1 MALSALR
8 KAYPAEA
15 LDRLLPDSATYG
27 PMPLSQSEGSASPSI
42 QSELEADGSSISDS
56 SDDCET
62 MILNQ
67 IARPQMATEGRLWM
81 PYPSGHLSKPGGMG
95 PAEYYK
101 SWIHEFCPALIQ
113 SSDLPLDK
121 QSGHTEHALLRH
133 ASGCCGGQQ
142 VMDSRGLEDRIQ
154 QADVAMLH
162 DLGQPQGIEEQC
174 GRQSHHAPCWG
185 AGHMSSDGGACDVL
199 EA

>member
-1 MALSALR
+1 
-8 KAYPAEA
+8 
-15 LDRLLPDSATYG
+15 
-27 PMPLSQSEGSASPSI
+27 MPLTQSEGSASTST

-67 IARPQMATEGRLWM
+67 IARPEMATEAIRWM

-101 SWIHEFCPALIQ
+101 SWIHEFCPSLIQ
-113 SSDLPLDK
+113 SSDPPLDK

-133 ASGCCGGQQ
+133 ASACWGGQQ
-142 VMDSRGLEDRIQ
+142 STGSRSLEDRLQ
-154 QADVAMLH
+154 QVDAPTLH
-162 DLGQPQGIEEQC
+162 DNGQPHGIEGQC
-174 GRQSHHAPCWG
+174 GSQNHHAPSG
-185 AGHMSSDGGACDVL
+185 GGGHMSSDGGVRCV
-199 EA
+199 

>member
-15 LDRLLPDSATYG
+15 LEKLLPDSATSG
-27 PMPLSQSEGSASPSI
+27 PMPLTQSEGSASTSI

-67 IARPQMATEGRLWM
+67 IARPKMATEARLWM
-81 PYPSGHLSKPGGMG
+81 PYPSGHLSKPGGMN

-101 SWIHEFCPALIQ
+101 SWIHEFCPSLIQ
-113 SSDLPLDK
+113 SSDPPLGK
-121 QSGHTEHALLRH
+121 HGGHTDHALLRS
-133 ASGCCGGQQ
+133 ASACYSGQR
-142 VMDSRGLEDRIQ
+142 MTGSRSLEDRFQ
-154 QADVAMLH
+154 QMDAPTLH
-162 DLGQPQGIEEQC
+162 DNGLPHGIEGQC
-174 GRQSHHAPCWG
+174 GSQSHHALCG
-185 AGHMSSDGGACDVL
+185 GSGHMSSDGGG
-199 EA
+199 